1 MHKTS
6 IRIHATLKQLQYL
19 YNLRIEFGMQLAY
32 NYSIIIHNKKEEE
45 KMKKTL
51 IALVAILM
59 VLPVMLAA
67 CGKSEKTLEDIKK
80 AGTITM
86 ATCSGFEPFEILG
99 TDGKVT
105 GVDVDIAQAIADY
118 LGVKLEISDVDFDSI
133 VPGVQSGKY
142 DLGVAGITAND
153 TRRKN
158 VDFSAD
164 YYTASQAIIVL
175 STNTTITSAED
186 VKKLTVGVQ
195 KGTTGAS
202 YCEENGIK
210 YNSYD
215 NGAAACL
222 ALEGGKVDAVII
234 DKVPATKHV
243 EAGEGKYKLLDEP
256 LTKENY
262 AIAIAKENKEL
273 KDAVDAVLK
282 QLTESGKLYEIFDK
296 YNLEYDK

>member
-1 MHKTS
+1 
-6 IRIHATLKQLQYL
+6 
-19 YNLRIEFGMQLAY
+19 
-32 NYSIIIHNKKEEE
+32 
-45 KMKKTL
+45 MKKIL

-105 GVDVDIAQAIADY
+105 GVDVDIAQAMADY
-118 LGVKLEISDVDFDSI
+118 LGVKLEIADVDFDSI
-133 VPGVQSGKY
+133 VPGVQSGKF

-153 TRRKN
+153 ARRKN

>member
-1 MHKTS
+1 M
-6 IRIHATLKQLQYL
+6 
-19 YNLRIEFGMQLAY
+19 
-32 NYSIIIHNKKEEE
+32 
-45 KMKKTL
+45 
-51 IALVAILM
+51 
-59 VLPVMLAA
+59 
-67 CGKSEKTLEDIKK
+67 
-80 AGTITM
+80 
-86 ATCSGFEPFEILG
+86 
-99 TDGKVT
+99 
-105 GVDVDIAQAIADY
+105 
-118 LGVKLEISDVDFDSI
+118 
-133 VPGVQSGKY
+133 
-142 DLGVAGITAND
+142 
-153 TRRKN
+153 
-158 VDFSAD
+158 D
-164 YYTASQAIIVL
+164 YYYASQAIIIL

-202 YCEENGIK
+202 YCEKNGIK